1 VFPDLVETL
10 ALNSLFSAFS
20 FSGSGE
26 RTAKVRVDVQMIG

>member
-20 FSGSGE
+20 FLGSG
-26 RTAKVRVDVQMIG
+26 RGTTKVRADVQMIG